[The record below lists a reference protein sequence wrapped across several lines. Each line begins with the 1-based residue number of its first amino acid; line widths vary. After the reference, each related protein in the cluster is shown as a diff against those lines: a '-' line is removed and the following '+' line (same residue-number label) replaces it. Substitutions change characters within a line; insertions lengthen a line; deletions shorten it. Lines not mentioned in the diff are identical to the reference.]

1 MNDTSS
7 FPNLPFAAA
16 SPPSNKSTT
25 DIASIIAAGR
35 AHGALESAQRDTDY
49 QERADQAALLI
60 QQAMFD
66 REVAT
71 RIDEY
76 DGYAKLARGQGNRA
90 FVVSVAKGACV
101 GVAVIVTF
109 EILLKLARPS

>member
-1 MNDTSS
+1 MNATS

-16 SPPSNKSTT
+16 NPPPNKSTT

-35 AHGALESAQRDTDY
+35 AHGVLESAQRDSDY
-49 QERADQAALLI
+49 EARAEQVALVL
-60 QQAMFD
+60 QQAMVD
-66 REVAT
+66 RELAA

-90 FVVSVAKGACV
+90 FVLGVAKGACV

-109 EILLKLARPS
+109 EILMKLARPS